1 MGIKTL
7 HEDHITRAGFGFG
20 KSLRMIL
27 GIVLILVLMSVNG
40 YVQAH
45 RLVGQWQS
53 TCGDVIMEFNRDGT
67 ARVWTPRRGWVD
79 YRRTNF
85 DRSVS
90 PFAYER
96 VPLEW
101 HVNLPN
107 VLNAWDVAPW
117 RSDAFRIRGDR
128 LELGRGRPF
137 IWGAEIRMWNDFIRI
152 N

>member
-1 MGIKTL
+1 MGINSL
-7 HEDHITRAGFGFG
+7 HADHITRSGLGFG

-27 GIVLILVLMSVNG
+27 GIVLVLILMSVNG

-53 TCGDVIMEFNRDGT
+53 TCGDIIMELNGDGS

-90 PFAYER
+90 PFTYER

-101 HVNLPN
+101 YANLPN
-107 VLNAWDVAPW
+107 VLTGWDITPRAIMT
-117 RSDAFRIRGDR
+117 FRIRDDR
-128 LELGRGRPF
+128 LELGRGMPF
-137 IWGAEIRMWNDFIRI
+137 IWGMEGPAVHHFIRI